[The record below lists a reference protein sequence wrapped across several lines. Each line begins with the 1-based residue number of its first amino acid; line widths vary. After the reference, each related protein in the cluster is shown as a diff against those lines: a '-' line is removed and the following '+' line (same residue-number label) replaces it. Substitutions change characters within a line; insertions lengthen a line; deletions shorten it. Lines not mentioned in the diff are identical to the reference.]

1 MDDKDYI
8 TRFEY
13 DERQKRIDD
22 ENNRQNH
29 RLDKLETITDQ
40 IADMAASIKAMV
52 VTMQAMQK
60 EQEEQGKRLADIEKK
75 YENGELLIHPGY
87 KTARWISNG
96 NYIPMHCLEILLHSR
111 YAYLVDAEAHKSAL
125 DEQTTESINR
135 YKKSMKNHVY
145 TEEELDEMRNA
156 FGEGHVIVNVITGE
170 KITL

>member
-8 TRFEY
+8 TRYEY

-60 EQEEQGKRLADIEKK
+60 EQEEQGKRLTDIEKK
-75 YENGELLIHPGY
+75 PADNWNQLVYSLIAMIA
-87 KTARWISNG
+87 TAAVT
-96 NYIPMHCLEILLHSR
+96 YILTKGGL
-111 YAYLVDAEAHKSAL
+111 
-125 DEQTTESINR
+125 
-135 YKKSMKNHVY
+135 
-145 TEEELDEMRNA
+145 
-156 FGEGHVIVNVITGE
+156 
-170 KITL
+170 

>member
-1 MDDKDYI
+1 MDDKDYV

-75 YENGELLIHPGY
+75 PADNWNQLVYSLIAMIA
-87 KTARWISNG
+87 TAAIT
-96 NYIPMHCLEILLHSR
+96 YI
-111 YAYLVDAEAHKSAL
+111 
-125 DEQTTESINR
+125 
-135 YKKSMKNHVY
+135 
-145 TEEELDEMRNA
+145 
-156 FGEGHVIVNVITGE
+156 ITKGG
-170 KITL
+170 L